1 MPERECIWI
10 GIEVLCYSVG
20 IRFASVGRLSSQM
33 ALNLLCTEFFQAA
46 PLQKGQLLY
55 KNLSGEGPHVLWKC
69 IFTVHRALFEY
80 GNWI

>member
-46 PLQKGQLLY
+46 PLQKGATI
-55 KNLSGEGPHVLWKC
+55 V
-69 IFTVHRALFEY
+69 
-80 GNWI
+80 